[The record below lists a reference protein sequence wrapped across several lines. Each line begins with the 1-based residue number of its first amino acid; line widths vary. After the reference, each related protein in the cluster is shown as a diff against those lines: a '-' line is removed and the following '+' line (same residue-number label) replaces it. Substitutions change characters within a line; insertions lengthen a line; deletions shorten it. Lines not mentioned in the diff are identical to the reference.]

1 MNQSSPFSDKNQN
14 PVMEGEEEVESA
26 FPPRLDALMQAYQGS
41 QGNPATWFCSKAPRT
56 TSWMVSPEHHPA
68 AADVPRAPSWLAPGP
83 GAGPAPD
90 ELTSTSGFLFSL
102 PSAPCPAAV
111 KRERAVAPRSAMT
124 AVDTP
129 VRGPEARPS
138 PGSSTPQPLGCR
150 VLKAGPLLRT
160 HRRPDG
166 AAQPADVPF

>member
-124 AVDTP
+124 LQWILQCA
-129 VRGPEARPS
+129 A
-138 PGSSTPQPLGCR
+138 Q
-150 VLKAGPLLRT
+150 
-160 HRRPDG
+160 RPDPAQG
-166 AAQPADVPF
+166 RPLPSHWAAVC